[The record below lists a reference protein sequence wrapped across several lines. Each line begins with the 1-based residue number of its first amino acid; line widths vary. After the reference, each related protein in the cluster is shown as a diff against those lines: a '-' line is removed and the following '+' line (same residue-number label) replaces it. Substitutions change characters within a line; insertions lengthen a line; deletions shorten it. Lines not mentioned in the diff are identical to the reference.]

1 MSVRWTD
8 PDSNRV
14 EEIFGE
20 ISANLLEGRFSRTVP
35 EFQVAATVAAY
46 AEVLRGSRHVAVDL
60 GGVLDEAL
68 ALPREAGPAGPA
80 PVARHLSTNALA
92 LAIG

>member
-1 MSVRWTD
+1 M
-8 PDSNRV
+8 
-14 EEIFGE
+14 EEIFGG

-46 AEVLRGSRHVAVDL
+46 AGVLRDSRQVAVDL

-68 ALPREAGPAGPA
+68 ALRREIEDSTVDEFIRLVQSA
-80 PVARHLSTNALA
+80 VTLAR
-92 LAIG
+92 